1 MAQIDLE
8 PLRPVDVAVA
18 LALSGHH
25 GDTYAI
31 LSKRLGLSPSVV
43 HGSVGRLRA
52 AGLLLPGSRE
62 PNRTALLAF
71 LEHGVRY
78 AFPGALGAVVRGIP
92 TAHAGPDLA
101 EVISGEPVVW
111 PSPGGSAMGPA
122 VAPLHPRP
130 EHLPASAPGVYA
142 SLALVDA
149 LRVGRARER
158 ALALEALARRF
169 EADRGGAA

>member
-1 MAQIDLE
+1 MDHARPE

-25 GDTYAI
+25 RDTYAV

-43 HGSVGRLRA
+43 HGSVGRLRD
-52 AGLLLPGSRE
+52 AGLILPGSRE

-78 AFPGALGAVVRGIP
+78 AFPAALGGVARGIP

-111 PSPGGSAMGPA
+111 PSGAGSAMGPS

-130 EHLPASAPGVYA
+130 DHLPDSAPGVYA

-158 ALALEALARRF
+158 ALAREALARRF
-169 EADRGGAA
+169 EAERAGAA